1 MNELTTSTVWDLL
14 QYWDWIA
21 DVSEYPLSDKIR
33 LRQFVHDELE
43 RRTKANPPDPVP
55 KPFAA
60 MTIDELLAE
69 HNRLHDDIV
78 LIICELRTKR
88 AAKDNQA

>member
-21 DVSEYPLSDKIR
+21 DVSEYPLSDKIK
-33 LRQFVHDELE
+33 LRRSINDELE
-43 RRTKANPPDPVP
+43 RRIKANPPDPVP

-60 MTIDELLAE
+60 STIDELLAE
-69 HNRLHDDIV
+69 HNRLGDDLA
-78 LIICELRTKR
+78 LIIGELRTR
-88 AAKDNQA
+88 RTTKDNQA